1 LLQGRHHAHRR
12 NIASPATLTLL
23 TLTLTLT
30 LLVLVLH

>member
-12 NIASPATLTLL
+12 NIASPATL
-23 TLTLTLT
+23 LTLT